1 MITATENSEFE
12 SLEVFSDLDGEL
24 IIPLTYEGE
33 EMNLCL
39 DKNSAIELV
48 NRIKEELNNLK

>member
-1 MITATENSEFE
+1 MIKCTENSEFE

-24 IIPLTYEGE
+24 IIPLNYEGK

-39 DKNSAIELV
+39 NKNSAIDLV
-48 NRIKEELNNLK
+48 NLIKSEIPNLK

>member
-24 IIPLTYEGE
+24 IIPLTYEGK

-39 DKNSAIELV
+39 NKNSAIELV
-48 NRIKEELNNLK
+48 NLIKSEIPNLK

>member
-48 NRIKEELNNLK
+48 NLIKSEIPNLK